1 MSSPVAIVT
10 GGGSGI
16 GLAITD
22 HLVSIRGFRVAILDV
37 DETRGEAAAVRLAGG
52 DTNRCCFHHVDVT
65 KYEKQ
70 ADAFKQVF
78 KWGGG
83 RLDLF
88 FANAGIADTDS
99 IYQSLAPV
107 DAETGLP
114 PPLNL
119 TILDVDLAAVIQ
131 GIHLAR
137 HFFTQNPKPG
147 GKIAITASCL
157 GVYASHSVPL
167 YSSAKHALVGLVRS
181 SAPVFAG
188 MNITINALLP
198 VLVETNIWPEHAKH
212 LVDDTQLTPTS
223 TVCKAF
229 DQFLDSEMTG
239 QTMELALDQL
249 IFRQQQDYTN
259 DNARWMCEF
268 HELFETAAA
277 PLLPK
282 PPGYNFVRS
291 K

>member
-1 MSSPVAIVT
+1 MSSPVAVVT

-16 GLAITD
+16 GLAVTEY
-22 HLVSIRGFRVAILDV
+22 LVSSRGFRVAILDI
-37 DETRGEAAAVRLAGG
+37 DETRGKAAAVRLAEG
-52 DTNRCCFHHVDVT
+52 DTDRCCSYHVDVT
-65 KYEKQ
+65 KYEQQ
-70 ADAFKQVF
+70 ADAFKRVS

-99 IYQSLAPV
+99 IYQNLAPM
-107 DAETGLP
+107 DKETGMP

-119 TILDVDLAAVIQ
+119 TILDVDFNAVVQ

-137 HFFTQNPKPG
+137 HFFAQNLTPG
-147 GKIAITASCL
+147 GKIVITASCL

-167 YSSAKHALVGLVRS
+167 YSAAKHALVGLVRS

-188 MNITINALLP
+188 MDITINALLP

-212 LVDDTQLTPTS
+212 LVDDSQLTPMS

-229 DQFLDSEMTG
+229 DRFLDSEMTG
-239 QTMELALDQL
+239 QTVELALDQL

-259 DNARWMCEF
+259 DNARWMYEF

-282 PPGYNFVRS
+282 PPGHNFVRS

>member
-16 GLAITD
+16 GLAVTD
-22 HLVSIRGFRVAILDV
+22 HLVSTRGFRVAIFDV
-37 DETRGEAAAVRLAGG
+37 DETRGKAAADRLAGG
-52 DTNRCCFHHVDVT
+52 DTDRCSFHHVDVT

-83 RLDLF
+83 RLDLY

-107 DAETGLP
+107 DAATGLP

-119 TILDVDLAAVIQ
+119 TILDVDLGAVIQ
-131 GIHLAR
+131 GVHLAR
-137 HFFTQNPKPG
+137 HFFAQNPKPG

-212 LVDDTQLTPTS
+212 LVDDAQLTPMR

-229 DQFLDSEMTG
+229 DRFLDSEMTG
-239 QTMELALDQL
+239 QTVELALDQL

-259 DNARWMCEF
+259 ENARWMCEF

-282 PPGYNFVRS
+282 PPGHNFVRS

>member
-16 GLAITD
+16 GLAVTD

-99 IYQSLAPV
+99 IYQSLAPM

-114 PPLNL
+114 SPLNL
-119 TILDVDLAAVIQ
+119 TILDVDLGAVIQ

-137 HFFTQNPKPG
+137 HFFTPESEARRQN
-147 GKIAITASCL
+147 SD
-157 GVYASHSVPL
+157 
-167 YSSAKHALVGLVRS
+167 YSQLSRR
-181 SAPVFAG
+181 
-188 MNITINALLP
+188 
-198 VLVETNIWPEHAKH
+198 
-212 LVDDTQLTPTS
+212 LTPMS

-239 QTMELALDQL
+239 QTVELALDQL

-282 PPGYNFVRS
+282 PPGHNFVRS